1 MTLISRRDLV
11 IGAVGTPALL
21 TVAGRA
27 AGLGGEQLFTLG
39 VASGEPSSD
48 GMVLWTRLAPKPMQG
63 DGGMPARAVP
73 VRWEIHADAGLKRL
87 VKAGQGIADPSLGH
101 SVHVEV
107 AGLEPGRPY
116 WYRFVANGEAS
127 PVGRTR
133 TAPAPGAAVDRLRF
147 CYGSCQKYES
157 GNYAAWRHAVADD
170 PDLILFL
177 GDYIYE
183 GNPKPGSVRMHR
195 NPEPTDLAGYRVRY
209 ATYRLDPLLQAA
221 HAIAPWAVTWDDHE
235 VQNNYAGALDEDNG
249 DVAAFLKRRAAAY
262 QTYFEF
268 MPLRRTA
275 RPTGSSMHLYR
286 TLDWGGL
293 AQFQIID
300 DRQYRSG
307 RSCQPPELLRDHK
320 RSLDTTYDCADRT
333 DPARSI
339 LGMPQETWLMD
350 RLGRSRAGWNVL
362 AQQTLMAS
370 YPQLDKKDPAAPPS
384 RHSSDTWE
392 GYAACRE
399 RVQRRWHDAR
409 TPNPLVI
416 SGDIHAFAATEHHLP
431 DGTRVAAE
439 FVGGSITS
447 ENHNA
452 LLKPAARLA
461 GFAFAENEVRGY
473 GRIDLTAKR
482 AEVTFRGL
490 ANSADVNSSA
500 RDIARFSVEAG
511 RSDIIADIPA

>member
-1 MTLISRRDLV
+1 MTLISRRNLA
-11 IGAVGTPALL
+11 IGALGAPALL
-21 TVAGRA
+21 SLTGRA
-27 AGLGGEQLFTLG
+27 LALGGDQLFTLG
-39 VASGEPSSD
+39 VASGEPAPD
-48 GMVLWTRLAPKPMQG
+48 GMVLWTRLAPRPMQG
-63 DGGMPARAVP
+63 DGGMPVRLVP
-73 VRWEIHADAGLKRL
+73 VRWEIYDDAALRRL
-87 VKAGQGIADPSLGH
+87 VRSGQGIADPALGH

-107 AGLEPGRPY
+107 AGLQPGRPY
-116 WYRFVANGEAS
+116 WYRFIANGEAS

-183 GNPKPGSVRMHR
+183 GNPKPGGVRMHQ

-235 VQNNYAGALDEDNG
+235 VQNNYAGAIDEDNG
-249 DVAAFLKRRAAAY
+249 DPAVFLKRRAAAY

-268 MPLRRTA
+268 MPLRRAA
-275 RPTGSSMHLYR
+275 RPVGSAMHLFR

-307 RSCQPPELLRDHK
+307 RSCQPPELARDHK
-320 RSLDTTYDCADRT
+320 RSIDTTPDCAERS

-339 LGMPQETWLMD
+339 LGTAQEAWLMD
-350 RLGRSRAGWNVL
+350 RLGTSKARWNLL

-370 YPQLDKKDPAAPPS
+370 YPRLDKKDPSTPPTF
-384 RHSSDTWE
+384 HSSDTWE
-392 GYAACRE
+392 GYAACRD
-399 RVQRRWHDAR
+399 RVQRRWQEAR
-409 TPNPLVI
+409 TPNPMVI
-416 SGDIHAFAATEHHLP
+416 SGDIHAFAAAEHRLP
-431 DGTRVAAE
+431 DGSKVAAE

-447 ENHNA
+447 QNNDA
-452 LLKPAARLA
+452 LLKPAAKLA
-461 GFAFAENEVRGY
+461 GFAFAENAVRGY
-473 GRIDLTAKR
+473 GRIDLTRDR
-482 AEVTFRGL
+482 AETVFRGI
-490 ANSADVNSSA
+490 ADPADAASAA
-500 RDIARFSVEAG
+500 RDLARFTVEAG
-511 RSDIIADIPA
+511 RSDIQSDIPG